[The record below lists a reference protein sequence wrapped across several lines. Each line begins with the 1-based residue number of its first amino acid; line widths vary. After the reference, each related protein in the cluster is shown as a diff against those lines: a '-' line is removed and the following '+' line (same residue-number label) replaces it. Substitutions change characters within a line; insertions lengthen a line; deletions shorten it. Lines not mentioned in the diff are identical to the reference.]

1 MRVMNDPGELLPAGE
16 AARKPATAAELDA
29 IAAGI
34 EHGLRRGAVGVGFA
48 LAYTPAASQW
58 EILRMFRLAS
68 AYGAAGFVHIRG
80 ASSAGSADREQ
91 GLLEAIAHSAVSGAG
106 VHIAHINSSG
116 QDSAPRMLD
125 MIRDAQAHGLDVT
138 TECYPYTAGATR
150 IESFLFDSWMDKP
163 ESEYHKL
170 QWAAT
175 GERLTKERFLA
186 YRKQGGLVLIHAN
199 TEANVRAAVVDPL
212 TMFASDGF
220 DIRPHAGHPR
230 SASTNSR
237 VLGRYVREQKALS
250 LMQALR
256 KMTLMPA
263 QRIQARVP
271 QMLHKGRL
279 SPGADADLVVFDPE
293 RIVDRATYED
303 PSQYAE
309 GMRYVLVAGQFVVR
323 EGHVVEGATPGRPVR
338 APVRPTP

>member
-1 MRVMNDPGELLPAGE
+1 
-16 AARKPATAAELDA
+16 
-29 IAAGI
+29 
-34 EHGLRRGAVGVGFA
+34 
-48 LAYTPAASQW
+48 
-58 EILRMFRLAS
+58 
-68 AYGAAGFVHIRG
+68 
-80 ASSAGSADREQ
+80 
-91 GLLEAIAHSAVSGAG
+91 
-106 VHIAHINSSG
+106 
-116 QDSAPRMLD
+116 
-125 MIRDAQAHGLDVT
+125 
-138 TECYPYTAGATR
+138 
-150 IESFLFDSWMDKP
+150 
-163 ESEYHKL
+163 
-170 QWAAT
+170 
-175 GERLTKERFLA
+175 
-186 YRKQGGLVLIHAN
+186 
-199 TEANVRAAVVDPL
+199 
-212 TMFASDGF
+212 MFASDGF
-220 DIRPHAGHPR
+220 DIRPGAGHPR

-271 QMLHKGRL
+271 QMRRKGRL

>member
-1 MRVMNDPGELLPAGE
+1 
-16 AARKPATAAELDA
+16 
-29 IAAGI
+29 
-34 EHGLRRGAVGVGFA
+34 
-48 LAYTPAASQW
+48 
-58 EILRMFRLAS
+58 
-68 AYGAAGFVHIRG
+68 
-80 ASSAGSADREQ
+80 
-91 GLLEAIAHSAVSGAG
+91 
-106 VHIAHINSSG
+106 
-116 QDSAPRMLD
+116 
-125 MIRDAQAHGLDVT
+125 
-138 TECYPYTAGATR
+138 
-150 IESFLFDSWMDKP
+150 MDKP

-279 SPGADADLVVFDPE
+279 SPGRMPISWCSILSGSSIAPLTKTLLSMPRECATFSSPDSSCAPRAVWWKVQRLAAPFERRSVRRLDVERLSRAVRYGCGKPPGMLPSSLECLAVRSSAPEEAE
-293 RIVDRATYED
+293 RIAAWI
-303 PSQYAE
+303 AE
-309 GMRYVLVAGQFVVR
+309 IRKTPIR
-323 EGHVVEGATPGRPVR
+323 SEG
-338 APVRPTP
+338 